1 MKLTLEWTGDEEGFI
16 RLAEY
21 LLSESGDNLGLDSRD
36 MGDAMGVIL
45 SETMAN
51 DSELTMN
58 FEGNLLT
65 ARIDYDLFDWKGLKD

>member
-1 MKLTLEWTGDEEGFI
+1 MALTLEWTGDEEGFI

-21 LLSESGDNLGLDSRD
+21 ILAESGDGMGLDSRD
-36 MGDAMGVIL
+36 MGDAMGVII
-45 SETMAN
+45 SETMMN

-65 ARIDYDLFDWKGLKD
+65 ARIDYDLFSWEGLKG